1 MRFLPIIVLGMTLP
15 GINKLQVFLSKRE
28 NKWLG
33 LILPMIGVLF
43 SIMIL
48 INEPVIEGLSVLERN
63 LLSIMILFVYN
74 IPTIVLVAIY
84 FGCREKSKKKKQ
96 IDEMNI
102 TNSE

>member
-1 MRFLPIIVLGMTLP
+1 MKILPIIVLGMLLP
-15 GINKLQVFLSKRE
+15 GIKKLQVFLSKRE

-63 LLSIMILFVYN
+63 LLSIMILFVSN
-74 IPTIVLVAIY
+74 IPTIVFMAIY
-84 FGCREKSKKKKQ
+84 FGCREKFKKKKGM
-96 IDEMNI
+96 DKMNI
-102 TNSE
+102 QDIK

>member
-1 MRFLPIIVLGMTLP
+1 MKILPIIVMGMTLP
-15 GINKLQVFLSKRE
+15 GINKLQVFLSKRK

-48 INEPVIEGLSVLERN
+48 ITGPVIEGLSVLERN

-84 FGCREKSKKKKQ
+84 FACREKFKKKKE
-96 IDEMNI
+96 IDKMN
-102 TNSE
+102 